1 MSKRQ
6 FWRVRNMTNKVIAL
20 SDLPLVPTF
29 FPNQVH
35 DLFRYYSIV
44 EIEQS
49 NELLSLMR
57 RSLFKL
63 VKEKDGAKRTI
74 RNTAA
79 PRALANAEEDEIDNS
94 ITENNQDYYTK
105 DQVYTKDEVDA
116 IVESIGGNY
125 DTVVVTDNY
134 TASTE
139 RVILVNALSK
149 DITITLPEATSSEY
163 ITYYIKKIDSSGH
176 SVIIDGYEN
185 DTIDENL
192 TVTIA
197 VQYMCLKVLC
207 DSVEWWII

>member
-6 FWRVRNMTNKVIAL
+6 FWRVRNVSNRVITL
-20 SDLPLVPTF
+20 SDLPRVPTF
-29 FPNQVH
+29 APNQVH

-44 EIEQS
+44 DIEQS
-49 NELLSLMR
+49 QNLLTLMNR
-57 RSLFKL
+57 GTFEM
-63 VKEKDGAKRTI
+63 VKQKDSSNRFIKSVTSA
-74 RNTAA
+74 
-79 PRALANAEEDEIDNS
+79 RALANAEEDEIDLS
-94 ITENNQDYYTK
+94 ISENNVDFYTR
-105 DQVYTKDEVDA
+105 DEVYTKDEVDA

-134 TASTE
+134 AASTE

-149 DITITLPEATSSEY
+149 DITITLPEATSSEH

-176 SVIIDGYEN
+176 SVIIDGYDN

-192 TVTIA
+192 TVSITI
-197 VQYMCLKVLC
+197 QYMCLKVMC

>member
-1 MSKRQ
+1 
-6 FWRVRNMTNKVIAL
+6 
-20 SDLPLVPTF
+20 
-29 FPNQVH
+29 
-35 DLFRYYSIV
+35 
-44 EIEQS
+44 
-49 NELLSLMR
+49 MR

-192 TVTIA
+192 TVSMT
-197 VQYMCLKVLC
+197 VQYMCLKVMC